1 MANNQTLHVD
11 FSPTDT
17 VNYNPASQNVV
28 INVVKATPA
37 ITWSNP
43 ADITYGTAL
52 SPTQLN
58 ATAPVG
64 GGFVYSPAAGIPL
77 NVGNNQTL
85 HVDFTPTDPA
95 NYNNASKDVS
105 INVLKATLTIAWSNP
120 ADITYGTAL
129 SGTQLNATASV
140 AGSSVYTPASG
151 AMLNAGNN
159 QTLHVDF
166 TPAETASY
174 NNASKNVSINVL
186 KANATITF
194 TGDLT
199 FTYDG
204 SPKPV
209 TATVDPAVSGLKI
222 VYTGVSVT
230 ATLDNINYQ
239 ASKVTATLVINKAP
253 ATLAFTGDL
262 SFTYDGSPKPVTATT
277 DLAGLSGVSI
287 TYNGSGAAPTNA
299 GSYTVVASLS
309 NANYVALN
317 ATGTLVINKAT
328 VSIWLG
334 EQTSTYNGSPQPATV
349 ATNPAFVSGAV
360 ITYTGVSV
368 TYAQSTIAPINVG
381 GYALAATLINPNYE
395 PAYTTGALQILK
407 ASQTI
412 TFGPVANKAIT
423 LGSFTPSATAGS
435 GLPVSFTSLTLNQ
448 CTVSVN
454 PTTLVT
460 SVNLLAAGSC
470 TIQASQAG
478 NSNYYAAA
486 DAAQSFFIFNPSS
499 SVSGKGTFA
508 DPVGKANF
516 SISAS
521 YPRRNPV
528 PTGKTTL
535 SVGNLSFSSTGVQ
548 LLLSSAVSPAW
559 TQYWGTGTVNGV
571 AGYNFSV
578 TAVIPGTRTYRV
590 RIKIWNNSGV
600 VYDNQ
605 PGTPDDAALMA
616 DSTLLTSGSL
626 TIK

>member
-1 MANNQTLHVD
+1 M
-11 FSPTDT
+11 
-17 VNYNPASQNVV
+17 
-28 INVVKATPA
+28 
-37 ITWSNP
+37 
-43 ADITYGTAL
+43 
-52 SPTQLN
+52 N

-64 GGFVYSPAAGIPL
+64 GSFVYSPAAGILL

-85 HVDFTPTDPA
+85 HVDFTPTDTA
-95 NYNNASKDVS
+95 NYNNAAKDVS
-105 INVLKATLTIAWSNP
+105 INVLKATPTIAWSNP

-129 SGTQLNATASV
+129 SGTQLNAAASAV
-140 AGSSVYTPASG
+140 GSFVYTPASG
-151 AMLNAGNN
+151 TMLNAGNN

-209 TATVDPAVSGLKI
+209 TATVDPAVNGLKI
-222 VYTGVSVT
+222 SYTGVSVT
-230 ATLDNINYQ
+230 YQRSTTPPSGAGQYQVDATLDNINYQ

-262 SFTYDGSPKPVTATT
+262 TFTYDGSPKPVTATT
-277 DLAGLSGVSI
+277 DPAGVSI

-299 GSYTVVASLS
+299 GSYTVVASLT
-309 NANYVALN
+309 NANYVAVN

-368 TYAQSTIAPINVG
+368 TNAQSTIAPINVG
-381 GYALAATLINPNYE
+381 GYDLAATLINPNYE

-486 DAAQSFFIFNPSS
+486 DVAQSFFIFNPSS

-508 DPVGKANF
+508 DPVGKATF

-571 AGYNFSV
+571 AGYNFYV

-590 RIKIWNNSGV
+590 RIQIWNNSGV

-605 PGTPDDAALMA
+605 PGTPDDAALTA
-616 DSTLLTSGSL
+616 ASTLLTSGSFA
-626 TIK
+626 IK

>member
-1 MANNQTLHVD
+1 M
-11 FSPTDT
+11 
-17 VNYNPASQNVV
+17 
-28 INVVKATPA
+28 
-37 ITWSNP
+37 
-43 ADITYGTAL
+43 
-52 SPTQLN
+52 N

-64 GGFVYSPAAGIPL
+64 GSFVYSPAAGILL

-85 HVDFTPTDPA
+85 HVDFTPTDTA

-105 INVLKATLTIAWSNP
+105 INVLKATPTIAWSNP

-129 SGTQLNATASV
+129 SGTQLNAAASAV
-140 AGSSVYTPASG
+140 GSFVYTPASG
-151 AMLNAGNN
+151 TMLNAGNN

-222 VYTGVSVT
+222 SYTGVSVT
-230 ATLDNINYQ
+230 YQRSTTPPTGAGQYQVDATLDNINYQ

-262 SFTYDGSPKPVTATT
+262 TFTYDGSPKPVTATT
-277 DLAGLSGVSI
+277 DPAGVSI

-299 GSYTVVASLS
+299 GSYTVVASLT

-395 PAYTTGALQILK
+395 PAYTTGTLQILV
-407 ASQTI
+407 ANQTI
-412 TFGPVANKAIT
+412 TFGPIANKSIA

-435 GLPVSFTSLTLNQ
+435 GLPVSFTSLTPSS
-448 CTVSVN
+448 CSISVD

-486 DAAQSFFIFNPSS
+486 DVAQSFFIFNPSS

-508 DPVGKANF
+508 DPVGKATF

-535 SVGNLSFSSTGVQ
+535 SVGNLSFSSTSVQ

-578 TAVIPGTRTYRV
+578 SAVIPGTRTYRV

-605 PGTPDDAALMA
+605 PGTPDDAALTA